1 MVVVERLNNVLYRVK
16 SGPKAK
22 PDIAHHDF
30 FIRPY
35 ECENKPTWFVLD
47 EQSNFQGR

>member
-1 MVVVERLNNVLYRVK
+1 MIVMERLNNVLYRVK

-30 FIRPY
+30 MHTY
-35 ECENKPTWFVLD
+35 ECEDKPTWFVSN
-47 EQSNFQGR
+47 EQSIL